1 MMKKNVVVLIL
12 LASLII
18 RILFVLTVNTMPESD
33 MKGYDERGMLF
44 AEKQTFQYGETFNG
58 ATYRPPM
65 YILFLAGIYKI
76 FGHHYHTV
84 YIIQSLISVACLALI
99 YLIARRLWN
108 KNVGI
113 ISLILSALYVP
124 FIGYSGIIL
133 SEILFLFFMLLFS
146 YMALRAVQTQF
157 ISYTVLSGLF
167 CALATLTR
175 SISLLLPFG
184 ILAMLIICFRKQMLT
199 RSALVRV
206 GLFFIVMFLTI
217 SPWTIRNYVETK
229 QFVLI
234 DAISGLNLIIGN
246 NEYATGFFTS
256 KVRDTEGWKMAHQPG
271 NNLPEADAILK
282 RYAIEWIKDHPQRF
296 MELTI
301 KRAGSY
307 FKVNTD
313 WFTQDYG
320 WNHILFNKRDFE
332 SRYHIFLFSCFFIGL
347 LLLRKKKPQLIF
359 PAIIVFYFIGL
370 SSLFYMSPRY
380 RLPAMPFMLIYCGYV
395 IYWAGGTVK
404 KIMTRFPKL
413 ASK

>member
-184 ILAMLIICFRKQMLT
+184 ILTVLIICFRKQMFT
-199 RSALVRV
+199 KSALVRV
-206 GLFFIVMFLTI
+206 GLFFIVMFITI

-234 DAISGLNLIIGN
+234 DAISGLNLMIGN

-256 KVRDTEGWKMAHQPG
+256 KVWDTEGWKMAHQPG

-301 KRAGSY
+301 KRVDSY

-332 SRYHIFLFSCFFIGL
+332 SRYHIFLFICFFIGL